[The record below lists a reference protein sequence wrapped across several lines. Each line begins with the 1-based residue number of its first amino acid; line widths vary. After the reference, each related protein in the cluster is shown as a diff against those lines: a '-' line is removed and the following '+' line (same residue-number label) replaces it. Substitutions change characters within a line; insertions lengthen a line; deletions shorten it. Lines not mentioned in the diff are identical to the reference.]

1 MYSLKTIDEDGEV
14 LVNLKYIVRI
24 YKTKGRVSLCDGS
37 VLRVGPSDLDR
48 LLMRLETT
56 GMSEAPLY

>member
-48 LLMRLETT
+48 LLMRLES
-56 GMSEAPLY
+56 MDSVDSVAY